1 MNAYVFV
8 DMEND
13 GQFSFNANGTD
24 QSGTDVMSFSFYSGD
39 PATDNSGVNS
49 EGTALTGQN
58 RNTMTLPS
66 FAAPSDAGVYRIRF
80 KMDWNSVDPGG
91 QLAVGNNAG
100 ILGNGGAIVDAMLVV
115 EAKDTGIESAQ
126 AQPKQAP
133 FYDLS
138 GRRLQQAPAAGV
150 YIFQNRKYVK

>member
-1 MNAYVFV
+1 M
-8 DMEND
+8 
-13 GQFSFNANGTD
+13 
-24 QSGTDVMSFSFYSGD
+24 
-39 PATDNSGVNS
+39 NS

-58 RNTMTLPS
+58 RNIMMLPS

-100 ILGNGGAIVDAMLVV
+100 ILGNGGAIVDALLVV